1 MPNTQTSQSI
11 EANRNEDAMRLLWTP
26 IRDRIE
32 IAAQGGGKKR
42 IDKEH
47 ANGKKTARERM
58 DLLFDRGTDP
68 IEIGALAGE

>member
-32 IAAQGGGKKR
+32 IAAQGGGKKSMP
-42 IDKEH
+42 
-47 ANGKKTARERM
+47 RERR
-58 DLLFDRGTDP
+58 LRESEWICYL
-68 IEIGALAGE
+68 IVALIPLKLEL